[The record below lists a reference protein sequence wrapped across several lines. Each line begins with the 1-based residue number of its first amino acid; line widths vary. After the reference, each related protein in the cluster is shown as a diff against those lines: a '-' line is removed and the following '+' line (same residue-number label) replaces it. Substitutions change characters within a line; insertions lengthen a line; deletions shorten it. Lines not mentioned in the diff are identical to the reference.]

1 METYTTREQYA
12 PEKESHMVKSMTGF
26 GRCEL
31 EENKKKVTVEIKAVN
46 HRYSE
51 FSVKLPKRLSVCEAS
66 VRNILKQYISRGK
79 VDIYVSYADESE
91 GTGRVRYN
99 SELAKEYFENL
110 QKMAAEFPIDND
122 IRISTLS
129 RYPEVL
135 TVEEGEQDDE
145 MLFELLEKAVHGA
158 CKQFVQ
164 TRIEEGER
172 LHIDLTNKAKYVLEL
187 VSKVEERSPQILE
200 EYRKKLFDRVTAT
213 LAEMGGPQ
221 ADERVL
227 ATEIIAY
234 ADKVCT
240 DEETVRLK
248 SHVRNMLD
256 TFAIGDNVG
265 RKLDFVAQEMN
276 REANTIL
283 SKANDITVSNIA
295 IDIKTEIEKIREQ
308 IQNIE

>member
-1 METYTTREQYA
+1 MI
-12 PEKESHMVKSMTGF
+12 KSMTGF

-31 EENKKKVTVEIKAVN
+31 SEEGRKVTVEMKAVN

-51 FSVKLPKRLSVCEAS
+51 ISVKLPKRLSVCEVS
-66 VRNILKQYISRGK
+66 IRNILKQYISRGK
-79 VDIYVSYADESE
+79 VDVYVSYEDETE
-91 GTGRVRYN
+91 GRECVRYN
-99 SELAKEYFENL
+99 AELAREYYESL
-110 QKMAAEFPIDND
+110 QKMAQQFPVEND

-129 RYPEVL
+129 RYPDVL
-135 TVEEGEQDDE
+135 TIVEESQDE
-145 MLFELLEKAVHGA
+145 EALFQLLEKAVHA
-158 CKQFVQ
+158 AAKQFVE
-164 TRIEEGER
+164 TRIAEGER
-172 LHIDLTNKAKYVLEL
+172 LRTDLTEKAAYVEAL
-187 VSKVEERSPQILE
+187 VARVEERSPQIVR
-200 EYRKKLFDRVTAT
+200 EYRQKLFDKVTAT
-213 LAEMGGPQ
+213 LAELGNTQ

-227 ATEIIAY
+227 ATEIIVY

-240 DEETVRLK
+240 DEETVRLR
-248 SHVRNMLD
+248 SHIKNLLD
-256 TFAIGDNVG
+256 TFAQGDNVG